1 MAANGYE
8 RIRKRRLED
17 ETITPDS
24 GVSTGVSTSE
34 MSDTLA
40 RSMGVNSAQA
50 RTKGVELIADGF
62 PNEGKIYRLP
72 DGTLN
77 YVSNSYSTRD
87 LEEIARISRTKGQGQ
102 TDPSQSFFNKSIL
115 EDPTQAGGSEAA
127 KWLYEQPWIGSRS
140 LGAIENASGYEGLEK
155 RAMAGKAALEE
166 QRPITS
172 AGMTIGSLASGGAL
186 TYGLGGGLLDVA
198 KKIPGVPQ
206 FLASTVGNTS
216 PIIRAGSQATATGAG
231 AAAEGAVYASGEEGA
246 NTLFRAGL
254 QGGLGFVLGL
264 LPTPVGALINKYA
277 NRKSKTSIA
286 NDIASE
292 FGVSIVTAR
301 FIEKQIVEGM
311 DFNQALKNIKKAGN
325 EGMLVD
331 ADLAAQKLMDAAMQA
346 SSATSRQGAQAI
358 DQRVG
363 RSVAKIE
370 KGVEKSLGKATDKT
384 LFPYEQVQAKNAVE
398 REQAYNVAFNTP
410 INYGTPKADK
420 LQNIFMQ
427 IGKSNQGQKI
437 INKAVDMANDEIN
450 LAAAKGSK
458 APFQRQ
464 IQMNLDAD
472 GKLIGFSENPNIYQI
487 DSVKRQLQSLGQERG
502 ANGMFTPEAMQAQ
515 QWAGLLREAA
525 IDVVPQYGKAVK
537 IGGETIADRNAYKI
551 GENFFK
557 KDSDYIAEVERIRK
571 SGGKDTQDALKLGVR
586 NTIRNVVDD
595 AMVAAGKG
603 DPNEIEAARKILK
616 SFSSRGARERL
627 INVLGDAEANKLL
640 RLMDQAKTS
649 FELKA
654 KTATGS
660 ATAGRTEVISQ
671 AKDAVKLGAAK
682 SIGELDVGSSA
693 KQIREIFQSTNEQE
707 RLNQLFSESITL
719 LTDRRGRSAQAAI
732 KYLKEAMDGVTPT
745 DNQYRFITEE
755 ISKALAKSGSIYEG
769 RERIPATI
777 VGP

>member
-1 MAANGYE
+1 MAANVYE
-8 RIRKRRLED
+8 KIKQRRLED

-24 GVSTGVSTSE
+24 GVNTSE

-50 RTKGVELIADGF
+50 RTKGVELISDGF

-87 LEEIARISRTKGQGQ
+87 TEEIARISRTKGQGQ

-127 KWLYEQPWIGSRS
+127 KFLYEQPWIGSRA
-140 LGAIENASGYEGLEK
+140 LGAIEKASGYEGLEK

-216 PIIRAGSQATATGAG
+216 PIIRAGSQGVATGAG

-246 NTLFRAGL
+246 NTLFRTLA
-254 QGGLGFVLGL
+254 QGGIGAVLGL
-264 LPTPVGALINKYA
+264 LPTPFGALISKYA

-331 ADLAAQKLMDAAMQA
+331 ADVATQKLMDSAMQA
-346 SSATSRQGAQAI
+346 SSATSRQGTRAV
-358 DQRVG
+358 DERVQ
-363 RSVAKIE
+363 RSVGKIDKGIE
-370 KGVEKSLGKATDKT
+370 KTLGKRTNPE
-384 LFPYEQVQAKNAVE
+384 LFPYEQIQAKNAVE
-398 REQAYNVAFNTP
+398 RQQAYNTAFNTP
-410 INYGTPKADK
+410 IPYGTPKADR
-420 LQNIFMQ
+420 LQSIFTQ
-427 IGKSNQGQKI
+427 IGKSNMGQKA

-458 APFQRQ
+458 APFQKQ

-472 GKLIGFSENPNIYQI
+472 GKFIGFSENPNIYQI
-487 DSVKRQLQSLGQERG
+487 DSVKRQLQKIGQETVD
-502 ANGMFTPEAMQAQ
+502 GMPTPEAIQAQ
-515 QWAGLLREAA
+515 QWAKLLKDTAV
-525 IDVVPQYGKAVK
+525 DVIPQYGKAVK
-537 IGGETIADRNAYKI
+537 IGGDTIADRKAYEL
-551 GENFFK
+551 GFDFFK
-557 KDSDYIAEVERIRK
+557 VNSDFIAEAKRIK
-571 SGGKDTQDALKLGVR
+571 SSGGKDTQESLRLGVR
-586 NTIRNVVDD
+586 NKIANIFDE

-603 DPNEIEAARKILK
+603 DPSEIEGARKILK
-616 SFSSRGARERL
+616 SFSSASARGKLVE
-627 INVLGDAEANKLL
+627 VLGDAEANKLL

-693 KQIREIFQSTNEQE
+693 KQVREIFQSTNEQE